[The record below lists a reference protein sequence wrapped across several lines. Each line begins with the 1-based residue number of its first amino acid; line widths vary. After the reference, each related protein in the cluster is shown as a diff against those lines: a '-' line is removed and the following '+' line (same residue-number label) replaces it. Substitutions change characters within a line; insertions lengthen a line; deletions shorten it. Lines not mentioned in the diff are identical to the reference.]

1 MLAQWSLVS
10 VSLRY
15 FTGNGPG
22 WLPSLGDLAKG
33 MARMKALGGR
43 DPLSLQ
49 NQRLGRLLMEGGGR
63 KEKGGGRR
71 KQEGGRRRKEE
82 DKEGGTKPQLTEPK
96 TREAADGGR
105 KEEGGRRGRRE
116 EEAEGEGC
124 TWVLKVIAI
133 ASDHKERVAWSL

>member
-1 MLAQWSLVS
+1 MDGEHGVRMLAQWSLVS

-33 MARMKALGGR
+33 TARMKALGGR

-63 KEKGGGRR
+63 KEKGGG
-71 KQEGGRRRKEE
+71 QGRRDQASAYRTK
-82 DKEGGTKPQLTEPK
+82 DQGG
-96 TREAADGGR
+96 
-105 KEEGGRRGRRE
+105 
-116 EEAEGEGC
+116 C
-124 TWVLKVIAI
+124 
-133 ASDHKERVAWSL
+133 